1 MLKEIKKFLAFKYLQ
16 FFYKRE
22 NEKKNF
28 VNELK
33 KLKSFLV
40 ILPESEVDAK
50 NSLAIINYLDHSE
63 KKVLMLINSVIAS
76 SIISKNYIRYEE
88 YFEVDKNF
96 LGLPKKEFLN
106 KFKIDSFDAIIDLNR
121 EENTFSL
128 GSALMINSHI
138 KIGFTSKRVT
148 WFYDFQFHSEAN
160 DSEKSY
166 KNFLNCLKM
175 F

>member
-106 KFKIDSFDAIIDLNR
+106 KFKIKKF
-121 EENTFSL
+121 
-128 GSALMINSHI
+128 
-138 KIGFTSKRVT
+138 
-148 WFYDFQFHSEAN
+148 
-160 DSEKSY
+160 
-166 KNFLNCLKM
+166 
-175 F
+175 